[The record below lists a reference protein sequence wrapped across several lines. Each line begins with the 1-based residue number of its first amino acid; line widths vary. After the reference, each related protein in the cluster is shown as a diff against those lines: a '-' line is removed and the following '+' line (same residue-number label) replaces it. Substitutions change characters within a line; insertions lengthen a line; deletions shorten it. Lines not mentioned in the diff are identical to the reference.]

1 MNNRTY
7 VPNAQNIE
15 RKWYVIDAKDLVLGR
30 LATEAADLLR
40 GKKKPIFTPNCDCGD
55 YVIIV
60 NAEKIVLTG
69 KKWDDKLYI
78 HHTGYNSGL
87 RTRTAKKMLEVQPQ
101 KLVEKAIRG
110 MLPHN
115 KLGDAVYRKLFV
127 YCGEEHPHQAQK
139 PEVYTLRG

>member
-40 GKKKPIFTPNCDCGD
+40 GKKKPIFTPNTDCGD

-60 NAEKIVLTG
+60 NAEKIRLTG
-69 KKWDDKLYI
+69 NKLDDKLYI

-87 RTRTAKKMLEVQPQ
+87 RTRTARKMLEVQPQ
-101 KLVEKAIRG
+101 KVVEKAIKG

-127 YCGEEHPHQAQK
+127 YCGEDHPHQAQK